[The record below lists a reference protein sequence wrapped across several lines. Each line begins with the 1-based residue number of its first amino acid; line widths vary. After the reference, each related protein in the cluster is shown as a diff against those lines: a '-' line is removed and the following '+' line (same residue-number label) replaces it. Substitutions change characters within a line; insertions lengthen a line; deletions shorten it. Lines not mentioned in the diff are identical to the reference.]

1 MTENTA
7 AVFGNY
13 GDYSKSKVKLK
24 KNPHYYPSLS
34 KYSDQ
39 KIGLNPHFIDKPA
52 NVDYADPTEQNKDPF
67 FETDGQFISLIER
80 DGKTDRTTFV
90 EDISNS
96 TKYNESWPN
105 VEQVSSF
112 ESPFV
117 FSDGISTVRAVAD
130 FDTQKDVENEK
141 QGTLAKYVQRFREQP
156 PQSRQERQGN
166 TSDQFWWTFS
176 SPSNASTPKTFGSDI
191 TSDAS
196 NVTSSVET
204 PVKSNKHGI
213 QKHRNGHLF
222 RRDEETESETN
233 RIQLRANKLL
243 EMSESTLNSS
253 YSSLSQ
259 GCKQS
264 NNKYRTLVSDYKKKT
279 AHNVKNSSQ
288 SSLSS
293 TSQFTESQQDK
304 PNEDLG
310 SLVRLGNSLRPED
323 DILQQWRLARK
334 MELASLAAEKKTN
347 AFLERKVPF
356 NFMQHRNNPENND
369 NIKTSSN
376 DAASEI
382 IQNSNERNPVNA
394 MAKQPCDST
403 RLLISSSE
411 ENTSKE
417 KHENS
422 NQASPRILNNCQCR
436 KENIYIRE
444 TQEKSMVD
452 NNVGEILV
460 FHDTS
465 APSQSTCTKCFCNH
479 SNTREVKNC
488 DVRSPPERSMHQ
500 FSCSVEDRQRRCKNS
515 LSKVNSDND
524 IPSQKKH
531 DQFCHWEK
539 NKCSDRIN
547 SPDVHKGSDVL
558 PCVHRGVQPALVN
571 THCSRRNNQGRRISS
586 ELSETSTDAKFS
598 KCKNSTLKPTIKK
611 VISHHLFAA
620 GDPIPD
626 SESDLTIISN
636 NDNSSPNNHDKP
648 NMKKLQASD
657 VTGARAV
664 LENHEN
670 RNARNSEGKN
680 ASHIEERD
688 IEAQA
693 EVNMSTMLDVSS
705 SEEEFESDEI
715 LRELR
720 NRRNINKSKLR
731 AVEEAMKKFIVVK

>member
-39 KIGLNPHFIDKPA
+39 KTRLNPHFIDKPA
-52 NVDYADPTEQNKDPF
+52 NVDYGNPTEQNKDPS
-67 FETDGQFISLIER
+67 FETDDQFISLIEL
-80 DGKTDRTTFV
+80 DGKSDRTTFV

-105 VEQVSSF
+105 IEQVSSF
-112 ESPFV
+112 ESPFFES
-117 FSDGISTVRAVAD
+117 FSDGISTVRAVGD
-130 FDTQKDVENEK
+130 FGTQKDVENENE
-141 QGTLAKYVQRFREQP
+141 GTLAKYVQRFREQP

-166 TSDQFWWTFS
+166 ASDQFWWTLS

-196 NVTSSVET
+196 NVTSGVET
-204 PVKSNKHGI
+204 PVKSNKHRI
-213 QKHRNGHLF
+213 QKHKNGHLF

-264 NNKYRTLVSDYKKKT
+264 ANKYRTLVSDYKKKT
-279 AHNVKNSSQ
+279 ADNAKN

-293 TSQFTESQQDK
+293 LTLTSQFTESQQDRQNK
-304 PNEDLG
+304 DVG
-310 SLVRLGNSLRPED
+310 SPLRPED

-334 MELASLAAEKKTN
+334 MELASLDAEKKTN
-347 AFLERKVPF
+347 AFLERKVSL
-356 NFMQHRNNPENND
+356 NFMQRRNNSKNNED
-369 NIKTSSN
+369 IKTFN
-376 DAASEI
+376 DAASEN
-382 IQNSNERNPVNA
+382 IQNTNERNPVNA
-394 MAKQPCDST
+394 MTKQCCDSN
-403 RLLISSSE
+403 RLLISSCK
-411 ENTSKE
+411 ENISKE
-417 KHENS
+417 EHENS
-422 NQASPRILNNCQCR
+422 NQVPQRILNNCQCR
-436 KENIYIRE
+436 QENIHIRE
-444 TQEKSMVD
+444 TQEKTMVD
-452 NNVGEILV
+452 NNVVCV

-465 APSQSTCTKCFCNH
+465 APSPSTCTKCFCNH
-479 SNTREVKNC
+479 RNKRDVKNC
-488 DVRSPPERSMHQ
+488 GDRSPTERSMHQ
-500 FSCSVEDRQRRCKNS
+500 FFCSVEDRQRRCKKS
-515 LSKVNSDND
+515 LSKGNSNND
-524 IPSQKKH
+524 IPLQKKH
-531 DQFCHWEK
+531 DKFCK
-539 NKCSDRIN
+539 DKCSDRIN

-571 THCSRRNNQGRRISS
+571 THCSSRNNEGRRISS
-586 ELSETSTDAKFS
+586 ELSKTSTDPKSS

-620 GDPIPD
+620 EEPIPD

-636 NDNSSPNNHDKP
+636 SDNSSPNNHDKP
-648 NMKKLQASD
+648 NMNELQASD
-657 VTGARAV
+657 VTEEKPV
-664 LENHEN
+664 LEHHKD
-670 RNARNSEGKN
+670 RTARNSEGKN
-680 ASHIEERD
+680 MSHIEEPD
-688 IEAQA
+688 IEAEA

-731 AVEEAMKKFIVVK
+731 SVEDALKKFIVVK